1 MNDLWLSTL
10 PVCFGSSNGGAL
22 LAQANAVGATV
33 NWVQELLAPFIQA
46 FPNLLGAFLILIIG
60 WLVATVVASVTKG
73 LLDRTDF
80 DNKIAAWVTG
90 QPTSDVPVEKWGA
103 AIVYWLILLSAIT
116 MAAQKVGVNGFE
128 GPLGDIFG
136 AIPQVIGAAILAGL
150 AWLVACIAKNLVVKA
165 LGGFKLDD
173 KLSAAGGDDD
183 DSPFVVNETLGD
195 IVYWLVLLFFLPLIL
210 GASPIPASVL
220 TPVTDMVSDVLGAL
234 PNILHAA
241 AIGLIGW
248 LIAKIVRKII
258 TNVLHSLGADSLD
271 DRLGIPGSFELS
283 TLGGTLAYIAIL
295 VPAIIS
301 ALGALQIDEISEP
314 ATAMLNEITTFLPLL
329 ISAGFIIGVFYFIGN
344 LISEIVVTFLTG
356 LGFDNLFEWLGV
368 SGLQSMVP
376 APSEDGTPEPYVR
389 ESEGGQGLQG
399 QTPSRL
405 AGTLVLVGFV
415 LVGLNTAT
423 DVLQLEQL
431 TAIVDSI
438 LAVAVRVL
446 GAVVVFGIGLFFANF
461 AHRLISSTGTSQS
474 NMLAQA
480 ARVSILIFVGAMA
493 LERMGVATSIVNLAF
508 GLLLGAIAIAIA
520 IAFGL
525 GGRDVANEEIR
536 GFLNSFR
543 GR

>member
-10 PVCFGSSNGGAL
+10 PVCFSSSSGGAL
-22 LAQANAVGATV
+22 LAQSNPVGSTV
-33 NWVQELLAPFIQA
+33 DWLNQLLSPFIA
-46 FPNLLGAFLILIIG
+46 AIPNLVGAFLILVAGWII
-60 WLVATVVASVTKG
+60 ATVVASIAKG
-73 LLDRTDF
+73 ILDRTDL

-90 QPTSDVPVEKWGA
+90 QATSEFQVEKWVS

-116 MAAQKVGVNGFE
+116 LAANNLGVSGFG

-150 AWLVACIAKNLVVKA
+150 AWLIACIARTLLIKA

-173 KLSAAGGDDD
+173 KLSAAGGADDET
-183 DSPFVVNETLGD
+183 PFLVNETLGD
-195 IVYWLVLLFFLPLIL
+195 IVYWLILLFFLPLIL

-220 TPVTDMVSDVLGAL
+220 SPVTDMVGDVVGAL
-234 PNILHAA
+234 PNILHAG
-241 AIGLIGW
+241 AIGLVGW
-248 LIAKIVRKII
+248 LIAKVVKNII
-258 TNVLHSLGADSLD
+258 TNVLRSIGADTLD
-271 DRLGIPGSFELS
+271 DRLGIPDSFELS
-283 TLGGTLAYIAIL
+283 TLGGTLAYIAVL
-295 VPAIIS
+295 VPAIVS
-301 ALGALQIDEISEP
+301 ALGALQIKEISEP
-314 ATAMLNEITTFLPLL
+314 ATAMLNEVTTFLPLM
-329 ISAGFIIGVFYFIGN
+329 ISAAFIIGVFYFIGR
-344 LISEIVVTFLTG
+344 LISEIVATFLAG

-368 SGLQSMVP
+368 SGLQSMLP
-376 APSEDGTPEPYVR
+376 EPTTDGTPEPYVR
-389 ESEGGQGLQG
+389 ESEDQGLQG
-399 QTPSRL
+399 QTPSKL
-405 AGTLVLVGFV
+405 AGTLVLIGFV

-446 GAVVVFGIGLFFANF
+446 GGVVVFAIGLFFANF
-461 AHRLISSTGTSQS
+461 AYRLVASAGTSQS

-480 ARVSILIFVGAMA
+480 ARISIIVFVGAMA

-508 GLLLGAIAIAIA
+508 GLLLGAIAVAIA

-525 GGRDVANEEIR
+525 GGRDIANEEIR

-543 GR
+543 SR